1 MLVFVHQLI
10 QRIGHWPQIIVL
22 LGPRDFSKK
31 LAGQVSLNNDEG
43 LYEEFNL
50 LNPSQKSLVLLDSEI
65 TQDLAEELLMREKD
79 PTIFLTSKV
88 IEKLAKN
95 CDEECQQK
103 KSETLQEIDIARV
116 KSDQYYKKEEETI
129 NSHIAFLKKAS
140 KFMSVISNATGKYRA
155 KFEPDQIKQ
164 ELNQKINIAHNP
176 CFPKKKSSCGEKGF
190 LTQKQFETMTKS
202 VKDAKDLDEVK
213 KTSEEMKN
221 SMNKERKKYE
231 KKNNIIKDQKGE
243 INSYWDKVKT
253 GVKSMAT
260 LENLQKATQATS
272 TIIGA
277 IGNTRD
283 KHHTLIYKV
292 EISVKLN

>member
-1 MLVFVHQLI
+1 MDDLK
-10 QRIGHWPQIIVL
+10 P
-22 LGPRDFSKK
+22 
-31 LAGQVSLNNDEG
+31 ALNKG
-43 LYEEFNL
+43 
-50 LNPSQKSLVLLDSEI
+50 SE
-65 TQDLAEELLMREKD
+65 
-79 PTIFLTSKV
+79 
-88 IEKLAKN
+88 
-95 CDEECQQK
+95 
-103 KSETLQEIDIARV
+103 
-116 KSDQYYKKEEETI
+116 
-129 NSHIAFLKKAS
+129 
-140 KFMSVISNATGKYRA
+140 FMSTISDAIGEYRA
-155 KFEPDQIKQ
+155 EFEPDQIKQ
-164 ELNQKINIAHNP
+164 KLNQQINIAHNP
-176 CFPKKKSSCGEKGF
+176 CFPKKKSSCGEKGY

-202 VKDAKDLDEVK
+202 VKDAEDLDEVK

-277 IGNTRD
+277 IGKTRD

-292 EISVKLN
+292 EISVKLNCRIINS

>member
-10 QRIGHWPQIIVL
+10 QGLGHWSQTIVL
-22 LGPRDFSKK
+22 LGSRDFSKK

-103 KSETLQEIDIARV
+103 KSETLEEIDIARV
-116 KSDQYYKKEEETI
+116 KSDEYFEKEEETI
-129 NSHIAFLKKAS
+129 NSYIDYFDKGS
-140 KFMSVISNATGKYRA
+140 KVTDEISKGIEKYLEE
-155 KFEPDQIKQ
+155 FPPDQIKQ
-164 ELNQKINIAHNP
+164 KLNEKI
-176 CFPKKKSSCGEKGF
+176 
-190 LTQKQFETMTKS
+190 
-202 VKDAKDLDEVK
+202 
-213 KTSEEMKN
+213 
-221 SMNKERKKYE
+221 
-231 KKNNIIKDQKGE
+231 NIIKDQKVKV
-243 INSYWDKVKT
+243 NSYWSKVKK
-253 GVKSMAT
+253 GVGSMS
-260 LENLQKATQATS
+260 NLQKLQKAAQATS
-272 TIIGA
+272 TILGA
-277 IGNTRD
+277 VGKTRD

-292 EISVKLN
+292 EISVKLM